1 MITPFVYQDNSTWDQ
16 ITTHATNLAPEISH
30 ATPQSLAHQR
40 QSKIVL
46 SLTHP
51 VLCSEGIKPA
61 LKTCERGNA
70 THPTIAVL
78 SHQDQHSQDT
88 R

>member
-1 MITPFVYQDNSTWDQ
+1 MGSDYY
-16 ITTHATNLAPEISH
+16 THHKFSPLEISH

-51 VLCSEGIKPA
+51 VLCSEGIKSA
-61 LKTCERGNA
+61 LKTCEGGNA